1 MSSMLQSQVL
11 RISLLLSLTVVQ
23 IDSFLVRRLSAFPTI
38 SSVDISTSTSTARTT
53 VSTRKMS
60 MSEDDVAAQ
69 GLLVSCIDK
78 LGMVTGDGDKSKPV
92 ILLASQSP
100 RRREILDMMGL
111 ENRYYAQPSPLDEEA
126 LQAELAT
133 QEILPTDYARILAER
148 KASAMSI
155 TLPESPQTFVI
166 GSDTIVDIDGQ
177 ILNKPTS
184 EEDAFR
190 MLGELSGKKH
200 QVHTGVAVYSGETK
214 CFSFTET
221 ANVCFQQLTEEDIRA
236 YIATGEPMDKAGS
249 YGIQGIGGQLVER
262 IDGSYFA
269 VMGLPMHS
277 LSREL
282 AKLINSL

>member
-1 MSSMLQSQVL
+1 MQSQVL
-11 RISLLLSLTVVQ
+11 RISLLLILTAAQ
-23 IDSFLVRRLSAFPTI
+23 IESFLVRRE
-38 SSVDISTSTSTARTT
+38 TSTTH
-53 VSTRKMS
+53 RKAVV
-60 MSEDDVAAQ
+60 MSE

-78 LGMVTGDGDKSKPV
+78 LGMVSVSGNGDVDKSKPI

-111 ENRYYAQPSPLDEEA
+111 KNRYYAQPSPLDEEA

-155 TLPESPQTFVI
+155 TLPESPQTLVI
-166 GSDTIVDIDGQ
+166 GSDTIVDIDCQ

-184 EEDAFR
+184 EEDAFN
-190 MLGELSGKKH
+190 MLNKLSGKKH

-214 CFSFTET
+214 LVSFTET
-221 ANVCFQQLTEEDIRA
+221 ASVRFQQLTEEDIRA

-282 AKLINSL
+282 AKIINSL

>member
-1 MSSMLQSQVL
+1 MMQSAL
-11 RISLLLSLTVVQ
+11 RISLFLSLSAVQ
-23 IDSFLVRRLSAFPTI
+23 IDSFLVGRQKALRTVSSTI
-38 SSVDISTSTSTARTT
+38 SRVAD
-53 VSTRKMS
+53 STRMS
-60 MSEDDVAAQ
+60 TNDDDVAQ

-78 LGMVTGDGDKSKPV
+78 LGLVSGDDDDKSKPR

-133 QEILPTDYARILAER
+133 QKVPPKDYARILAER
-148 KASAMSI
+148 KASAMST
-155 TLPESPQTFVI
+155 TLPESPPTLVI

-177 ILNKPTS
+177 VLNKPTS

-190 MLGELSGKKH
+190 MLSELSGKKH

-214 CFSFTET
+214 CFSYTET
-221 ANVCFQQLTEEDIRA
+221 ADVLFQQLTEEDIRA

-282 AKLINSL
+282 AKTINSLK